1 MSFKKGMKGYKVW
14 DPKDKKIILSRDITF
29 DEASIAKP
37 TDSQRVESE
46 KIKRIPQQI
55 ENNATPPSIDSS
67 VSFEIT
73 PEMTQG
79 DDHIADEDADDV
91 KDRL

>member
-1 MSFKKGMKGYKVW
+1 
-14 DPKDKKIILSRDITF
+14 
-29 DEASIAKP
+29 
-37 TDSQRVESE
+37 VESE
-46 KIKRIPQQI
+46 KIKRISQQI
-55 ENNATPPSIDSS
+55 ESNATPPSIDSS